1 MGNIFYSAS
10 EILFKDANVLIQ
22 FRDWFFSQSGQ
33 YIISSYYILGR
44 SLCY

>member
-22 FRDWFFSQSGQ
+22 FRDWFFLKRA
-33 YIISSYYILGR
+33 IYY
-44 SLCY
+44 